1 MNWGKIILNGTDT
14 AVKGLLI
21 IGGGLVFIGVATAA
35 YFTFQLMA
43 VAYPQEADTMF
54 ELLRALDIGMGY
66 FGAGLFIYVFLKI
79 CDLIGKF
86 IFKRKVQQDA

>member
-1 MNWGKIILNGTDT
+1 MNWGKIILNGTDM
-14 AVKGLLI
+14 AAKGLLI
-21 IGGGLVFIGVATAA
+21 VGGGIVFLGVSVAA

-43 VAYPQEADTMF
+43 VAYPQEADMMF
-54 ELLRALDIGMGY
+54 ELLRSLDIGMGY

-86 IFKRKVQQDA
+86 IHKRKVQQDA